1 MGRREHGVGGEGL
14 QEGLSLL
21 RLYVLRLMYVLNFAL
36 LGSDVWPAIV
46 SHQKQWEPVPGV
58 AYSFWGAL
66 SALSAL
72 GIRYPVAMLPLLF
85 LQLVYKAVWL
95 LAVARP
101 LGFAGTAKEM
111 TAVFAVGLVL
121 DIIAIP
127 WVYVFKRFV
136 MGPGDRWK

>member
-1 MGRREHGVGGEGL
+1 MREGV
-14 QEGLSLL
+14 SLL
-21 RLYVLRLMYVLNFAL
+21 RLYVLRLMYVLNFVL
-36 LGSDVWPAIV
+36 LGSDVWPAIL

-72 GIRYPVAMLPLLF
+72 GIKYPLAMLPLLF
-85 LQLVYKAVWL
+85 LQMVYKAVWL

-101 LGFAGTAKEM
+101 LGFSGTAKEM
-111 TAVFAVGLVL
+111 TAVFATGLVL

-127 WVYVFKRFV
+127 WSYVVERFV
-136 MGPGDRWK
+136 KGPGDRWR